1 MWSTIRSA
9 VVGRP
14 SEVSSVN
21 ARKALIS
28 VFALAAMTLT
38 SCGTLNRAGKDL
50 VLGAGTPILMVY
62 GGATDG
68 LESAQSVRAGLG
80 SGAAVQVVA
89 FPFTFFYHA
98 IEHGIYGLVHLVDLP
113 MCALYGPAELHPSG
127 PEVMPLDIY
136 QGTPFDSWAGKQGTD
151 AESGEMVPAGN

>member
-1 MWSTIRSA
+1 VNKLLLSVSA
-9 VVGRP
+9 
-14 SEVSSVN
+14 
-21 ARKALIS
+21 IS
-28 VFALAAMTLT
+28 CLTLA

-50 VLGAGTPILMVY
+50 MLGVGTPVLMIY

-68 LESAQSVRAGLG
+68 LTTAQSVRSGLDAG
-80 SGAAVQVVA
+80 SPVQVAA

-98 IEHGIYGLVHLVDLP
+98 LEHGVYGIVHLVDLP
-113 MCALYGPAELHPSG
+113 LCLLYGAAELHPAG

-136 QGTPFDSWAGKQGTD
+136 QGTWFDRWAEDAKMGTD